1 MHHTQR
7 KHHRH
12 NIPTEEALAYYDSP
26 FGLDSHH
33 GYGESKV
40 EDKIDVG
47 VESSDGEEV
56 DAPDQEG
63 DFEPSQKQIEQA
75 KLKYNANSSAPI
87 QSLAQEGKK
96 KTKKHKK
103 KALAE
108 TEEQEVVQGANDD
121 AVEAERARQQ
131 ALKAQEEAES
141 LRLQA
146 KQAQIEAERAAMNA
160 ENERKLT
167 EAEFAKKKAD

>member
-1 MHHTQR
+1 MRQSTIISLFLGLVTIDQIQQVDAHRMHHT
-7 KHHRH
+7 KHNKHKRPIE
-12 NIPTEEALAYYDSP
+12 NALAYYDSP
-26 FGLDSHH
+26 FGLDSQH

-47 VESSDGEEV
+47 MDSSDPEDL
-56 DAPDQEG
+56 DAPEQDG
-63 DFEPSQKQIEQA
+63 DFEPSAKQIKEA
-75 KLKYNANSSAPI
+75 KKKYNVEAPAPI

-96 KTKKHKK
+96 KNKKHHK

-121 AVEAERARQQ
+121 AVDAEHARQQ

-141 LRLQA
+141 LRQ
-146 KQAQIEAERAAMNA
+146 
-160 ENERKLT
+160 
-167 EAEFAKKKAD
+167 